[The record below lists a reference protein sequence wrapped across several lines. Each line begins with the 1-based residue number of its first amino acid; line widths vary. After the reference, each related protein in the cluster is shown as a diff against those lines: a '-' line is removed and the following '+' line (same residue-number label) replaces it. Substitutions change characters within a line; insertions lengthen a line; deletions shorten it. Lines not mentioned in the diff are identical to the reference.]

1 MNSDQVTLALRRE
14 KELLEQVLEMAQCQ
28 LELIETGRIKD
39 LEILLTLR
47 ESAMSEMELIES
59 QTDNAVVS
67 AEIGELQELNI
78 EIFGL
83 ANRIAELD
91 ERADWLAQQYDDV
104 TSSEPYAIGHGSDL
118 SIDNLAKG
126 CAYPFG
132 INQHRIR
139 L

>member
-59 QTDNAVVS
+59 QADNAVVS

-91 ERADWLAQQYDDV
+91 ERADWLAQKYDDV
-104 TSSEPYAIGHGSDL
+104 TSSEPSAAAG
-118 SIDNLAKG
+118 
-126 CAYPFG
+126 
-132 INQHRIR
+132 NQ
-139 L
+139 

>member
-59 QTDNAVVS
+59 
-67 AEIGELQELNI
+67 LNP
-78 EIFGL
+78 GWKDL
-83 ANRIAELD
+83 Y
-91 ERADWLAQQYDDV
+91 ADIVGNSSL
-104 TSSEPYAIGHGSDL
+104 SSE
-118 SIDNLAKG
+118 
-126 CAYPFG
+126 
-132 INQHRIR
+132 
-139 L
+139 

>member
-14 KELLEQVLEMAQCQ
+14 KELLEQVLVMAECQ
-28 LELIETGRIKD
+28 LELMETGRIND

-59 QTDNAVVS
+59 QADDALVPT
-67 AEIGELQELNI
+67 EIGELQDLNI

-91 ERADWLAQQYDDV
+91 ERAEWLAQQYDEV
-104 TSSEPYAIGHGSDL
+104 TSSEPSAAAGT
-118 SIDNLAKG
+118 
-126 CAYPFG
+126 
-132 INQHRIR
+132 Q
-139 L
+139 

>member
-59 QTDNAVVS
+59 QADNAVVS

-104 TSSEPYAIGHGSDL
+104 TSSEPSAAAG
-118 SIDNLAKG
+118 
-126 CAYPFG
+126 
-132 INQHRIR
+132 NQ
-139 L
+139 